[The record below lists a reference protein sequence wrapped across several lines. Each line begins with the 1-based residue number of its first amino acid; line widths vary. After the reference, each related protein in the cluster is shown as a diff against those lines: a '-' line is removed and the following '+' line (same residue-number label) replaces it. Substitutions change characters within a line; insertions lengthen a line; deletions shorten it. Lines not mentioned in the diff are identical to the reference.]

1 MIHTLEHTSSISLDR
16 FLKPSHFF
24 SKIQVGINIKKVRII
39 VRHQKWP
46 FIRIIVRQSIV
57 VCKSINL
64 QTLKSRLKS

>member
-46 FIRIIVRQSIV
+46 FIRIIVRQSS
-57 VCKSINL
+57 KKYTTAEFSL
-64 QTLKSRLKS
+64 